1 MNKGTA
7 FVTSQTLGNT
17 STWLSVVM
25 GNGEMTTLS
34 NDKHVIRIK
43 SDTKNNKCTSTRT
56 LE

>member
-1 MNKGTA
+1 MNKGAA